1 MKYFKNRSNYFF
13 DLDFINSII
22 IGTSEKAMINIT
34 TISKLFLMTDG
45 IYDPKFVVESKLENM
60 ETWKN
65 FLLDLSGENEDKAI
79 VDFINDSEIEN
90 QLSRWM
96 DFWSKGNHDDRT
108 LAIIY

>member
-1 MKYFKNRSNYFF
+1 
-13 DLDFINSII
+13 
-22 IGTSEKAMINIT
+22 
-34 TISKLFLMTDG
+34 
-45 IYDPKFVVESKLENM
+45 M